1 MKIQSE
7 KVKNYLQHRTPR
19 TKFYHRHQYHWKW
32 LSCPLFA
39 VVECLK
45 GVLEGKKLISSYL
58 WGCFRPS
65 SSGLDI
71 TRRLKCS
78 HLCPYHR
85 FWRQLNKIVEKSF
98 KNNLHLSLESLS
110 PFTLNCETPSMNSI
124 KSTSPFP
131 SWSKISIT
139 RWTSG
144 FWCNSGRLFSFS
156 SKIRSFQVPH
166 KLVDWERSR
175 IVQIEFLEAFTQTR
189 DLIRL
194 KMRAHFQWKT
204 LGVSLKVFSK
214 DRRGYVCVCVY

>member
-1 MKIQSE
+1 M
-7 KVKNYLQHRTPR
+7 KNYLQHRTPR

-45 GVLEGKKLISSYL
+45 GVLEGKILFSSYL

-144 FWCNSGRLFSFS
+144 FWCNSGRL
-156 SKIRSFQVPH
+156 
-166 KLVDWERSR
+166 
-175 IVQIEFLEAFTQTR
+175 
-189 DLIRL
+189 LI
-194 KMRAHFQWKT
+194 F
-204 LGVSLKVFSK
+204 
-214 DRRGYVCVCVY
+214 